1 MNTLHNFTPGAALI
15 RPQHPLNLDQL
26 RHIAPSAFAGHKHES
41 RSDKYVHIPTV
52 NIIEGMVKAG
62 FYPYKAMQS
71 HTRIADRQDFTKH
84 LIRFREANADM
95 VVGDTFPEVI
105 LINSHDGSSAY
116 QLMAGFFRLVCSNGL
131 IVADS
136 MQDALK
142 IPHKGNIIQEV
153 IDGSNRIVNGA
164 HRSIEAI
171 TRWSQLALTSGEQDA
186 FAEAARTVRFMEDG
200 EVSTPITAA
209 QLLAPRRDADR
220 DALPGMVDYRRPA
233 HDLWHT
239 LNVVQENVIKGGLRG
254 RRANNTR
261 MTTRAIG
268 SIDADVKLNKALWTL
283 AERMEELKAA

>member
-15 RPQHPLNLDQL
+15 RPQHPLNLDQV
-26 RHIAPSAFAGHKHES
+26 RAIAPSAFVGHKHES

-71 HTRIADRQDFTKH
+71 HTRIADKQDFTKH

-95 VVGDTFPEVI
+95 VVGDTFPEII

-116 QLMAGFFRLVCSNGL
+116 QLMAGFFRLACSNGL

-142 IPHKGNIIQEV
+142 IPHKGNVIQEV

-171 TRWSQLALTSGEQDA
+171 TRWSQLALTPGEQDA

-200 EVSTPITAA
+200 KVSTPITAA
-209 QLLAPRRDADR
+209 QLLAPRRID
-220 DALPGMVDYRRPA
+220 DALDTMRRPKP
-233 HDLWHT
+233 DLWHT

-254 RRANNTR
+254 RRLGRDTR
-261 MTTRAIG
+261 TRAIG

-283 AERMEELKAA
+283 AGRMEELKAA